1 MSDLIKLDLNEA
13 IKLGA
18 LDSSLFNRMFF
29 PKTARQQTPQMHM
42 EVDNVLDDP
51 DARLCNI
58 LMARGWAKTSKL
70 RMYTGKRISYGLS
83 RTIMYIGASQAH
95 SRRSLHWLR
104 MQVEKNTLWASTFG
118 LMKGT
123 PWTDEEI
130 QILHGIEEIP
140 IWIMGAGV
148 TSNSLRGVNFDDY
161 RPDLIVLD
169 DVMNDENN
177 RTKEG
182 IEKISDLIF
191 GAIIKSLAPK
201 SENPLAKL
209 VMLNTPQAFG
219 DISQQALKDSAFTS
233 YVAGCWSK
241 ETKDLPLEYRK
252 SAWEERVSTSE
263 LHKEYAQYAAR
274 NRLSIF
280 IREMECNLTTPE
292 TSAFRQEWLQ
302 FYKDE
307 DTPPIEEMWT
317 IMVID
322 PVPPPTEQQL
332 MKGVVEGDYEAISVL
347 GRYKGSIY
355 LLESVTSRGH
365 NPNWTKSEFF
375 RLAAK
380 WRIKKALVE
389 AVAYQSAVSWML
401 REEMKKL
408 GVFYMV
414 EEFGRG
420 DKRPKSQKITDG
432 ITGPASNRQLF
443 VKEDH
448 TAFIDQFIN
457 YSLIKKTGHDD
468 VLETVALGCIE
479 LQNKG
484 FNLPGNG
491 EVLDLDSD
499 DWNEIDDFRGA
510 P

>member
-1 MSDLIKLDLNEA
+1 VKHEIDLHEA
-13 IKLGA
+13 VKLGA
-18 LDSSLFNRMFF
+18 VDSSLFNRIFF
-29 PKTARQQTPQMHM
+29 PKTAKQITPPMHR
-42 EVDNVLDDP
+42 EVDSILDSDS
-51 DARLCNI
+51 RLINI

-95 SRRSLHWLR
+95 SRRSLYWLR
-104 MQVEKNTLWASTFG
+104 MQIEKNTLWAQTFQ
-118 LMKGT
+118 LKKGMR
-123 PWTDEEI
+123 WTDEEMH
-130 QILHGIEEIP
+130 ILQGPEQEG
-140 IWIMGAGV
+140 IWIMGAGI

-182 IEKISDLIF
+182 IEKISDILF
-191 GAIIKSLAPK
+191 GAIIKSLAPR
-201 SENPLAKL
+201 SENPHAKL

-219 DISQQALKDSAFTS
+219 DISQQAAKDSAFTT

-241 ETKDLPLEYRK
+241 ETAGLPLEHRK
-252 SAWEERVSTSE
+252 SAWPERVSTAD

-292 TSAFRQEWLQ
+292 TSAFKQEWLQ

-307 DTPPIEEMWT
+307 DLPPLHEMWI
-317 IMVID
+317 IMILD

-332 MKGVVEGDYEAISVL
+332 MKGVVEGDYEAISIL
-347 GRYKGSIY
+347 GRHKGKIY

-365 NPNWTKSEFF
+365 NPNWTKAEFF
-375 RLAAK
+375 RLARK
-380 WRIKKALVE
+380 WNIKKALIEV
-389 AVAYQSAVSWML
+389 VAYQSAVSWML

-408 GVFYMV
+408 GVFYMI

-432 ITGPASNRQLF
+432 LTGPASNLQLY
-443 VKEDH
+443 VKETH

-491 EVLDLDSD
+491 DVIDLDSD
-499 DWNEIDDFRGA
+499 DYAEIDDFRGA